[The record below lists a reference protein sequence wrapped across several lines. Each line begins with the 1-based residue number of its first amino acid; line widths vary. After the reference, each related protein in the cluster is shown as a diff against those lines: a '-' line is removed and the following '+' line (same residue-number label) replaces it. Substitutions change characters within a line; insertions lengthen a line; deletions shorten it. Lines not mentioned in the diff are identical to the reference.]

1 MWINASY
8 VCKKLNEVTEK
19 DEEHIEKLFE
29 HTPEEAELSSQL
41 CLAVYV

>member
-8 VCKKLNEVTEK
+8 DCKKLNEVTEK

-29 HTPEEAELSSQL
+29 HIPEEAELSSQL
-41 CLAVYV
+41 C